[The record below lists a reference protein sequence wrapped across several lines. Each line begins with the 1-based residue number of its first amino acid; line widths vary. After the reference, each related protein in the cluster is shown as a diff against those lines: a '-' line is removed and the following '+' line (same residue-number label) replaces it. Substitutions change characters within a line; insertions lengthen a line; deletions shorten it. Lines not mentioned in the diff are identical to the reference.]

1 MRAWGGSADI
11 SLGWMFEMWRKRK
24 PIASGLEIPEM
35 LGQTVDQKTQR
46 KELASVGI
54 SYKVIKANSQISSEQ
69 DPGEHSMYQ
78 SSNLEAGGKGNQH
91 L

>member
-1 MRAWGGSADI
+1 M
-11 SLGWMFEMWRKRK
+11 ERKRK
-24 PIASGLEIPEM
+24 PIASGLEIPVKM

-78 SSNLEAGGKGNQH
+78 SSNLEAGVERGNQH

>member
-1 MRAWGGSADI
+1 MEKVKTRSKWVRNARTAGADSGSK
-11 SLGWMFEMWRKRK
+11 EK
-24 PIASGLEIPEM
+24 
-35 LGQTVDQKTQR
+35 QR

-54 SYKVIKANSQISSEQ
+54 PYKVIKANSQISSEQ
-69 DPGEHSMYQ
+69 DPGGYSMYQ